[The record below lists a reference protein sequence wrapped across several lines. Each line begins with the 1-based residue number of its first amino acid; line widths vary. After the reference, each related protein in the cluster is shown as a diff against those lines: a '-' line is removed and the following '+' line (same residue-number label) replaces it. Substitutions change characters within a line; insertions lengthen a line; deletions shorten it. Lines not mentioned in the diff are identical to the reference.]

1 MSTKQ
6 IYLIHDYIAILTQL
20 ILLYF
25 VQTFI
30 NISSSTNINYL
41 FGLIY
46 LPILLTC
53 YLSLK
58 HLKTIIVPIILFI
71 VYYISFFIF
80 PFSVAE
86 TACSIILTTIVFLL
100 FLKKWNNELNSTYTI
115 TPSLAFILLF
125 VLISVA
131 PNMRMLSL
139 ILGLSFLLTY
149 FLEKYLKNLC
159 SYCNNN
165 AYIHKL
171 PISQII
177 NINIY
182 SIIVFIFAS
191 LAIYLLIRI
200 FHIDSFL
207 YNLFLPIIIKIKN
220 FLISFINWIIGA
232 ISSNSGDTIDY
243 KFENSSTDFNLGTN
257 SGEPSLFWKI
267 VSFLSNTLK
276 VIVIVFL
283 IYKAID
289 IIYKFFLNNF
299 KKKMDDS
306 DTVTSIKNTKDNYSS
321 FISKNVFKFLKPK
334 DNNTKIRNLYIKLV
348 SSSKVANQNNIN
360 SMTAKEISS
369 IISKDKS
376 VDELTSIYEKA
387 RYRDIECSK
396 EEVNKAKKLL

>member
-1 MSTKQ
+1 MSTKK

-25 VQTFI
+25 VQTFM

-58 HLKTIIVPIILFI
+58 HLKTIIV
-71 VYYISFFIF
+71 
-80 PFSVAE
+80 
-86 TACSIILTTIVFLL
+86 
-100 FLKKWNNELNSTYTI
+100 
-115 TPSLAFILLF
+115 
-125 VLISVA
+125 
-131 PNMRMLSL
+131 
-139 ILGLSFLLTY
+139 
-149 FLEKYLKNLC
+149 
-159 SYCNNN
+159 
-165 AYIHKL
+165 
-171 PISQII
+171 
-177 NINIY
+177 
-182 SIIVFIFAS
+182 FIFAS
-191 LAIYLLIRI
+191 LAIYLLIII

-207 YNLFLPIIIKIKN
+207 YNLFLPIIIKIKH

-243 KFENSSTDFNLGTN
+243 EFENSSTDFNLGTN

-289 IIYKFFLNNF
+289 IIYKFFSNNF

-306 DTVTSIKNTKDNYSS
+306 DTVTSIKNTRDNYSS
-321 FISKNVFKFLKPK
+321 LITKNVFKFLKPK

-376 VDELTSIYEKA
+376 VDELTRIYEKA